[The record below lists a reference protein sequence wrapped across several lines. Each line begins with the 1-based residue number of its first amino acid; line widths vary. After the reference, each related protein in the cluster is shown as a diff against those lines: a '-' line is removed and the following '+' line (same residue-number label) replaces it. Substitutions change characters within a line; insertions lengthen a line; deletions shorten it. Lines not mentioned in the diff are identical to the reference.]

1 MTRQHLLFSIVG
13 VVVLMMLP
21 SCTSDDDS
29 PELLRPTAL
38 VTVCP
43 NADGSFIMQ
52 LDNAT
57 QLVPT
62 NLKTSPFGTKEVRAL
77 VNYTETNVSPQDKK
91 VRNVEV
97 NWLDSI
103 RTKLPVETLGKQDE
117 IKYGN
122 DPIEIVQDWVTVAED
137 GYLTLRIRTLWGS
150 PHATHI
156 LNLVTGTN
164 PEDPYELELRHDAKG
179 DKNGRWGDALIAFNL
194 NKLPRGDAGIAK
206 IKLKWK
212 SFTGDKS
219 AKFEIKMRPLKQEI
233 DANNIQYSRGIE

>member
-103 RTKLPVETLGKQDE
+103 CTKLPVETLGKQDE

-233 DANNIQYSRGIE
+233 DVNNIQYSRGIE

>member
-1 MTRQHLLFSIVG
+1 MTKQHLLLSIVG

-21 SCTSDDDS
+21 SCTNDDDS

-122 DPIEIVQDWVTVAED
+122 DPVEIVQDWVTVAED

>member
-1 MTRQHLLFSIVG
+1 MTRQHLLLSIVG
-13 VVVLMMLP
+13 VVALMMLP
-21 SCTSDDDS
+21 SCTNDDDS

-122 DPIEIVQDWVTVAED
+122 DLVEIVQDWVTVAED

>member
-1 MTRQHLLFSIVG
+1 MTRQNLLFSIIG

-21 SCTSDDDS
+21 SCTNDDGS
-29 PELLRPTAL
+29 AELLRPTAL

-52 LDNAT
+52 LDDET

-77 VNYTETNVSPQDKK
+77 VNYTETNVSPQDTR

-103 RTKLPVETLGKQDE
+103 RTKLPVETLGEQDAA
-117 IKYGN
+117 KYGN
-122 DPIEIVQDWVTVAED
+122 DPVEIIQDWVTVAED
-137 GYLTLRIRTLWGS
+137 GYLTLRIRTLWGT
-150 PHATHI
+150 PHATHV

-164 PEDPYELELRHDAKG
+164 PKNPYELELRHDAKG
-179 DKNGRWGDALIAFNL
+179 DRNGIWGDALIAFNL
-194 NKLPRGDAGIAK
+194 NNLPGANAGNAK
-206 IKLKWK
+206 IKLKWM
-212 SFTGDKS
+212 SFTGEKS
-219 AKFEIKMRPLKQEI
+219 AEFEIKMRPLKQGI
-233 DANNIQYSRGIE
+233 DVNNIRYSKGIE